1 MNDTPRRSRSRREI
15 WLEPLLVWLVL
26 LAILAASAWSAF
38 LPLGAFNP
46 TVNLLLAAL
55 MLLVL
60 ATFLMD
66 LRNAKSVLRLVA
78 AGGLLW
84 VVFLFALTFTD
95 YLSRRPTIGPAP
107 PVHSSILASGP
118 HAV

>member
-1 MNDTPRRSRSRREI
+1 MNDTPRQSRSRREI

-38 LPLGAFNP
+38 FPLGAFNP
-46 TVNLLLAAL
+46 AVNLLLAAL

-66 LRNAKSVLRLVA
+66 SEMPSRYPDLVA
-78 AGGLLW
+78 AGGCLGR
-84 VVFLFALTFTD
+84 FLFALTFTD
-95 YLSRRPTIGPAP
+95 YCRGGQR
-107 PVHSSILASGP
+107 
-118 HAV
+118 